1 MNATESKTVGLE
13 FRWTVSRGRDT
24 YGYNICT
31 LYADGD
37 KVSRCNGGGYDMKG
51 TCLGHFI
58 ASHYADRLNAIRLE
72 DMPEHSHWQPD
83 HKRICAGK
91 CHEEWHDKLIE
102 AISEDKEQPELPTL
116 PDDCYECPTCGGDTK
131 PSGGGQRIDDGRYF
145 YGLTFHDPNYD
156 ASKAVIGEDCSD
168 RTLSNEDQTG
178 KTVEQAERA
187 GVSFGL
193 ERIQAV
199 YKASSKHPTERHTV
213 PSIDGA
219 CGFESVVKIMEA
231 IDLRLEWVKGRR
243 NRRDDMYILHDDR

>member
-1 MNATESKTVGLE
+1 LPVTTPIGSTRYGL
-13 FRWTVSRGRDT
+13 
-24 YGYNICT
+24 
-31 LYADGD
+31 
-37 KVSRCNGGGYDMKG
+37 
-51 TCLGHFI
+51 
-58 ASHYADRLNAIRLE
+58 
-72 DMPEHSHWQPD
+72 
-83 HKRICAGK
+83 RICRNTATGSQITSGFAPASVTK
-91 CHEEWHDKLIE
+91 
-102 AISEDKEQPELPTL
+102 SGEDKEQPELPTL